1 MRAQDDGFVR
11 AQAEELIQNHGKKLV
26 GVTGFEPATS
36 WSQTTRA
43 TNCATPRCEKQEK
56 KKRVGWL
63 MGIEPTYVGITIRCV
78 NHFATATT
86 RDTKIE
92 A

>member
-1 MRAQDDGFVR
+1 M
-11 AQAEELIQNHGKKLV
+11 V

-43 TNCATPRCEKQEK
+43 TNCATPRCGNERRKLGKEM
-56 KKRVGWL
+56 GWL

-78 NHFATATT
+78 NHFATATIGT
-86 RDTKIE
+86 SKSVGNL
-92 A
+92 